1 MREFKSF
8 LQPIIVKFINFMIAS
23 QRWNND
29 YEARIV
35 SFDKFLEK
43 QYPDANEL
51 TQEMVDIWCAKRSTE
66 QINTCLSRTSVI
78 VALIRYMNKRGLTKV
93 KEPDRPKP
101 QKCTHIPHA
110 FTAEELTRFFYEC
123 DHIKIRENSKVSLI
137 IK

>member
-78 VALIRYMNKRGLTKV
+78 VALADMFQ
-93 KEPDRPKP
+93 P
-101 QKCTHIPHA
+101 
-110 FTAEELTRFFYEC
+110 
-123 DHIKIRENSKVSLI
+123 
-137 IK
+137 